1 MGEHRVKSEDVAG
14 LQRERARW
22 RRGVGRRN
30 RKLRK
35 KKTALRR
42 RRKRRRKRRRRRK
55 RPVEQRRKMRKRMQR
70 RMRNEEEEEVHIEIC
85 IHWSDSIWSFLFG
98 ALLTQLSSFVV
109 TV

>member
-22 RRGVGRRN
+22 RRGVGRRS

-35 KKTALRR
+35 KKTALGR
-42 RRKRRRKRRRRRK
+42 RRKRRRRRRK
-55 RPVEQRRKMRKRMQR
+55 RPVEQRRKMRERMQR
-70 RMRNEEEEEVHIEIC
+70 RRRIEEEEEVHIEIC

>member
-22 RRGVGRRN
+22 RRGAGRRS

-35 KKTALRR
+35 KKTALGR
-42 RRKRRRKRRRRRK
+42 RRKRRRRRRK

-70 RMRNEEEEEVHIEIC
+70 RRRIEEEEEEVHIEIC
-85 IHWSDSIWSFLFG
+85 IHWSDSIWSLLFG